1 MVIHDIMNSCSN
13 EKVAEAAVASIGGA
27 FARRVRETAS
37 RRGLRP
43 GALAAS
49 AVLRFRSSAKATEF
63 EALKR
68 AVAGDDLPL
77 LRGLAFIVEPTLEA
91 SERSDNR
98 A

>member
-37 RRGLRP
+37 RRGIRP

-49 AVLRFRSSAKATEF
+49 AVLRFRSNAQATEF
-63 EALKR
+63 EALQQ

-77 LRGLAFIVEPTLEA
+77 LRGFAFIVEPSLGEGG
-91 SERSDNR
+91 ERSQ

>member
-37 RRGLRP
+37 RRGIRP

-49 AVLRFRSSAKATEF
+49 AVLRFRSSARDTEV
-63 EALKR
+63 EALKQ

-77 LRGLAFIVEPTLEA
+77 LRGLAFIVEPALGEA
-91 SERSDNR
+91 GERSQ